1 MQKIIIIKLINQ
13 IKMKQYIPYIVIL
26 LIVYLVGGF
35 VKMEFNPIYWGQ
47 PARGALI
54 GLTGGIMIIYR
65 IFKLME

>member
-1 MQKIIIIKLINQ
+1 
-13 IKMKQYIPYIVIL
+13 MKQYIPYIVIL